1 MTIAGSLLK
10 VARGA
15 EISGPEMASLAISR
29 RPRLTLSAEERRVLE
44 GVAKSRM
51 VPAVKRERARMVLA
65 YAAGTVVAAIARS
78 LHTYRHK
85 VERTLDR
92 VPVVGPVAAL
102 NDQPRSGRTT
112 RITSEARTWLVALA
126 CQKPTELGYSYEQW
140 TMRLLAEH
148 VRRHAADAGHPSLQ
162 SAVPATVW
170 RILDSNKVQP
180 HRMRYYLER
189 RDPEFERKMV
199 EVLHVYKEVELLR
212 ETGPRADGSLVVLSC
227 DEKPGLQAIGTTAP
241 DRPPV
246 PGSHATWSRDHEYV
260 RYGTMSLLAAIDLLD
275 GQVLGHVVE
284 RHTSAAFIE
293 FLRALDARYPAD
305 TTIRL
310 VLDNHSIHTSRETK
324 AYLDSRPDRFDLVFT
339 PKHGSWLNL
348 IESFFGK
355 MARTVLRGMR
365 VSSKEELK
373 QRIER
378 YFEELNREPVTF
390 RWTYKLDELA
400 VA

>member
-1 MTIAGSLLK
+1 LTRTERPALTLNDEECRVLK
-10 VARGA
+10 AVAR
-15 EISGPEMASLAISR
+15 
-29 RPRLTLSAEERRVLE
+29 
-44 GVAKSRM
+44 SRM
-51 VPAVKRERARMVLA
+51 VPAAKQERARTLLA
-65 YAAGTVVAAIARS
+65 YAEGFAIAEIVRR
-78 LHTYRHK
+78 LPTTYDK
-85 VERTLDR
+85 VRRCLNR
-92 VPVVGPVAAL
+92 VPLVGPVAAL
-102 NDQPRSGRTT
+102 NDRPRQGRKTT
-112 RITSEARTWLVALA
+112 ITAEARAWLVALA
-126 CQKPTELGYSYEQW
+126 CQKPTDLGYSYEQW

-148 VRRHAADAGHPSLQ
+148 VRRHAVEAGHPSLRR
-162 SAVPATVW
+162 AVPATVW
-170 RILDSNKVQP
+170 RILSSNKVQP

-199 EVLHVYKEVELLR
+199 EVLHVYKKVELLR
-212 ETGPRADGSLVVLSC
+212 EAGPQADERLVVLSC

-246 PGSHATWSRDHEYV
+246 AGTHPTWSRDHEYI
-260 RYGTMSLLAAIDLLD
+260 RHGTMSLLAAIDLLD
-275 GQVLGHVVE
+275 GTVLGHVVE

-293 FLRALDARYPAD
+293 LLRTLDARYPAD

-310 VLDNHSIHTSRETK
+310 VLDNHSIHTSRETT

-355 MARTVLRGMR
+355 MARTVLRGIR
-365 VSSKEELK
+365 VSSKAELK
-373 QRIER
+373 QRIEL

>member
-1 MTIAGSLLK
+1 
-10 VARGA
+10 
-15 EISGPEMASLAISR
+15 
-29 RPRLTLSAEERRVLE
+29 
-44 GVAKSRM
+44 
-51 VPAVKRERARMVLA
+51 MVLA
-65 YAAGTVVAAIARS
+65 YAEGMTVAAIARS

-102 NDQPRSGRTT
+102 NDQPRQGRTT

-126 CQKPTELGYSYEQW
+126 CQKPKDLGYSYEQW

-148 VRRHAADAGHPSLQ
+148 VRRYAVEAGHPSLR

-170 RILDSNKVQP
+170 RILTSNKVQP

-212 ETGPRADGSLVVLSC
+212 DSGPTGDERFVVLSC

-246 PGSHATWSRDHEYV
+246 PGSHPTWSRDHEYV

-275 GQVLGHVVE
+275 GQVLGQVVE

-293 FLRALDARYPAD
+293 FLRTLDAHYPTD

-310 VLDNHSIHTSRETK
+310 VLDNHSIHTSRETT
-324 AYLDSRPDRFDLVFT
+324 AYLDSRPGRFDLVFT

-355 MARTVLRGMR
+355 MARTVLRSLR

-373 QRIER
+373 QRIEL
-378 YFEELNREPVTF
+378 YFQELNREPVIF
-390 RWTYKLDELA
+390 RWTYQLDELA

>member
-1 MTIAGSLLK
+1 ML
-10 VARGA
+10 
-15 EISGPEMASLAISR
+15 
-29 RPRLTLSAEERRVLE
+29 
-44 GVAKSRM
+44 
-51 VPAVKRERARMVLA
+51 LA
-65 YAAGTVVAAIARS
+65 YADGVPIADIARS
-78 LHTYRHK
+78 LHTYYYK
-85 VERTLDR
+85 VKRCLDR
-92 VPVVGPVAAL
+92 VPEVGPVAAL
-102 NDQPRSGRTT
+102 NDQPRSGRKTT
-112 RITSEARTWLVALA
+112 ITADARAWLVALA

-140 TMRLLAEH
+140 TMRLLSEH
-148 VRRHAADAGHPSLQ
+148 VRRHAAEAGHPSLRQ
-162 SAVPATVW
+162 AVPATVW
-170 RILDSNKVQP
+170 RILSSNKVQP

-189 RDPEFERKMV
+189 RDPDFERKMV

-212 ETGPRADGSLVVLSC
+212 DGGPQGDERLVVLSC

-246 PGSHATWSRDHEYV
+246 PGSHPMWARDHEYI
-260 RYGTMSLLAAIDLLD
+260 RHGTMSLLAAIDLLD
-275 GQVLGHVVE
+275 GTVLGHVVE

-293 FLRALDARYPAD
+293 LLRTLDARYPAD

-310 VLDNHSIHTSRETK
+310 VLDNHSIHTSRETT

-373 QRIER
+373 QRIEL
-378 YFEELNREPVTF
+378 YFQELNREPVTF
-390 RWTYKLDELA
+390 RWTYQLDELA

>member
-1 MTIAGSLLK
+1 VVSSQRPA
-10 VARGA
+10 
-15 EISGPEMASLAISR
+15 MA
-29 RPRLTLSAEERRVLE
+29 LTAEERRVLE
-44 GVAKSRM
+44 AVARSRM
-51 VPAVKRERARMVLA
+51 VPVAKQERARMVLA
-65 YAAGTVVAAIARS
+65 YADGVSIADIARS
-78 LHTYRHK
+78 LQTYYLK
-85 VERTLDR
+85 VRRTLDR

-102 NDQPRSGRTT
+102 NDRPRRGRKTT
-112 RITSEARTWLVALA
+112 ITPEARAWLVALA
-126 CQKPTELGYSYEQW
+126 CQKPKDLGYSYEQW
-140 TMRLLAEH
+140 TMRLLAQH
-148 VRRHAADAGHPSLQ
+148 VRRHAAEAGHPSLQ

-170 RILDSNKVQP
+170 RILSSNKIQP

-212 ETGPRADGSLVVLSC
+212 DSGPTGDERLVVLSC

-246 PGSHATWSRDHEYV
+246 PGSHPTWARDHEYV

-293 FLRALDARYPAD
+293 FLRMLDARYPAE

-324 AYLDSRPDRFDLVFT
+324 AYLDSRPNRFDLVFT

-365 VSSKEELK
+365 VSSKEDLK
-373 QRIER
+373 QRLEL
-378 YFEELNREPVTF
+378 YFEELNREPITF

>member
-1 MTIAGSLLK
+1 
-10 VARGA
+10 
-15 EISGPEMASLAISR
+15 
-29 RPRLTLSAEERRVLE
+29 
-44 GVAKSRM
+44 
-51 VPAVKRERARMVLA
+51 MVLA
-65 YAAGTVVAAIARS
+65 YAKGATVADIARD

-102 NDQPRSGRTT
+102 NDQPRPGRTA
-112 RITSEARTWLVALA
+112 RIRPEARAWLVAVA
-126 CQKPTELGYSYEQW
+126 CQKPKDLGYSYEQW

-148 VRRHAADAGHPSLQ
+148 VRRHAAEAGHSSLQ

-212 ETGPRADGSLVVLSC
+212 ETGPRADDRLVVLSC

-246 PGSHATWSRDHEYV
+246 PGSHPTWSRDHEYV

-293 FLRALDARYPAD
+293 FLRTLDAHYPAD

-324 AYLDSRPDRFDLVFT
+324 AYLDSRPGRFDLVFT

-373 QRIER
+373 QRIEM

>member
-1 MTIAGSLLK
+1 MVSSQRS
-10 VARGA
+10 V
-15 EISGPEMASLAISR
+15 MA
-29 RPRLTLSAEERRVLE
+29 LTVEERRVLE
-44 GVAKSRM
+44 AVARSRM
-51 VPAVKRERARMVLA
+51 VPVAKQERARMVLA
-65 YAAGTVVAAIARS
+65 YADGVSIADIARS
-78 LHTYRHK
+78 LHTYYLK
-85 VERTLDR
+85 VRRTLDR
-92 VPVVGPVAAL
+92 VPIVGPVAAL
-102 NDQPRSGRTT
+102 NDRPRRGRKTT
-112 RITSEARTWLVALA
+112 ITPDARAWLVALA
-126 CQKPTELGYSYEQW
+126 CQKPKDLGHSYEQW

-148 VRRHAADAGHPSLQ
+148 VRRHAVEAGHPSLRL
-162 SAVPATVW
+162 AVPATVW
-170 RILDSNKVQP
+170 RILASNKVQP

-212 ETGPRADGSLVVLSC
+212 DSGPTGNERLVVLSC

-246 PGSHATWSRDHEYV
+246 PGSHPAWSRDHEYV

-284 RHTSAAFIE
+284 RHTSAAFID
-293 FLRALDARYPAD
+293 FLRALDARYPAE

-324 AYLDSRPDRFDLVFT
+324 AYLDSRPNRFDLVFT

-373 QRIER
+373 QRLEL

>member
-1 MTIAGSLLK
+1 
-10 VARGA
+10 
-15 EISGPEMASLAISR
+15 
-29 RPRLTLSAEERRVLE
+29 VLE
-44 GVAKSRM
+44 GIARSRM
-51 VPAVKRERARMVLA
+51 VPAAKQERARILLA
-65 YAAGTVVAAIARS
+65 YADGATIADIARS
-78 LHTYRHK
+78 LHTYYYK
-85 VERTLDR
+85 VKRCLDR

-102 NDQPRSGRTT
+102 NDRPRQGRKTT
-112 RITSEARTWLVALA
+112 ITPEARTWLVALA
-126 CQKPTELGYSYEQW
+126 CQKPKDLGYSYEQW

-148 VRRHAADAGHPSLQ
+148 IRGHAVEAGHPSLQ
-162 SAVPATVW
+162 HAVPATVW

-212 ETGPRADGSLVVLSC
+212 DSGPTGDERLVVLSC

-241 DRPPV
+241 DRPPA
-246 PGSHATWSRDHEYV
+246 PGSHPTWSRDHEYV
-260 RYGTMSLLAAIDLLD
+260 RHGTMSLLAAIDLLD

-293 FLRALDARYPAD
+293 FLRTLDAHYPAD

-310 VLDNHSIHTSRETK
+310 VLDNHSIHTSRETT
-324 AYLDSRPDRFDLVFT
+324 AYLDSRPGRFDLVFT

-378 YFEELNREPVTF
+378 YFDELNREPVIF